1 MIFQFSQVKYK
12 SVFMSNLQPQY
23 DRVFGWVRLRRE
35 EPEVQVGVVDG
46 TDGEESCVALEP
58 GPLQAPDPSPLPRP
72 LQVVGADVGGEE
84 GGLAHLVGGERG
96 LLGVEV
102 EEVPD
107 RWRTNRIISAAAFER
122 GNSISPQKCH

>member
-1 MIFQFSQVKYK
+1 
-12 SVFMSNLQPQY
+12 MSNLEPQY

-35 EPEVQVGVVDG
+35 EPEVQVGVVYG
-46 TDGEESCVALEP
+46 ADGEESCVALEP

-107 RWRTNRIISAAAFER
+107 RRTNRIISAAAFER